1 MREQI
6 NSQIKEAMKAKD
18 SKRLMTLR
26 LITAAIK
33 DYDIAVRSDGNYDGA
48 TDQQVLQ
55 ILAKMIKQRKES
67 ATQYANANRP
77 ELEAQELM
85 EITVIEAFLPK
96 QMSDGEIRAAVKQA
110 IETLNA
116 ESIRDMGRVMAELKE
131 KHATTMDFAVAGA
144 LVKKQLG

>member
-1 MREQI
+1 MINYESWKRYCISPRLGYCPPPIGFLKQISKQKDKKTMREQI

-77 ELEAQELM
+77 EL
-85 EITVIEAFLPK
+85 
-96 QMSDGEIRAAVKQA
+96 
-110 IETLNA
+110 
-116 ESIRDMGRVMAELKE
+116 
-131 KHATTMDFAVAGA
+131 
-144 LVKKQLG
+144 

>member
-77 ELEAQELM
+77 ELG
-85 EITVIEAFLPK
+85 ISPAFGLLSAPHRLFK
-96 QMSDGEIRAAVKQA
+96 ANFKAKG
-110 IETLNA
+110 
-116 ESIRDMGRVMAELKE
+116 
-131 KHATTMDFAVAGA
+131 
-144 LVKKQLG
+144 